1 MKVKGSITI
10 YLSMILISVMLLVNV
25 IGESARIS
33 AVQAQIKSY
42 TYMSAESALAGY
54 GRQVYEDYGILLVW
68 EKQTVESVIKK
79 NIQDNIN
86 MADLNEPGLNFLGTN
101 LVNLEVTGKEYLT
114 KKGGQYFSNQ
124 IKSYIKYAGVMETV
138 ERLVKECET
147 YENCNDQNKNKC
159 DLNIVVDVN
168 KGELQELVENIN
180 SIVTGLKET
189 KDLSNKYDSVS
200 QKIEKLQSD
209 FNKKEGKK
217 VLKEYRELMASI
229 EIKSKDVDSA
239 ISKIEVYERKK
250 EQFLKKNSYTSDAK
264 DYMDTNL
271 EILEKVRD
279 EIKRDKELNVL
290 KIKKLDSGNI
300 SKVKK
305 SISNMGKVIS
315 EMESLITLES
325 TEEDRDNYSI
335 FENLKDFIDSGVLS
349 QVLENPEN
357 VSKNTLS
364 GSNLPS
370 TLKGKKNNTLSKEIK
385 NKCVNALY
393 AGLKFGNY
401 NNPGKNT
408 VLKYELEYIISG
420 KDSDKENLASVV
432 EKIVLAKTGIN
443 MAYLITDKEK
453 MEQVSAIAAS
463 VAIVTGLPFL
473 EPVAKGVLISA
484 WSMAE
489 AVNDMK
495 ILLSGGKVTLT
506 KSKGGW
512 RTSIGNITNGDKK
525 EDSKGLSYKEYCQ
538 ILIAVQNTGD
548 SLYRI
553 MDLIQINIQK
563 RYNSEFLMSKSL
575 TGFKLKATYET
586 APLFTAIPIVV
597 NNLTEENNAYKYS
610 MAYYDSYKEIS
621 IMTKQLTDENNL
633 KQIRKIEILKKR
645 KRRLEKALI
654 RKYKEQKLANS
665 KLENQRLKSQN
676 SLNFNARKGVAC
688 RKTAN
693 IIKNETMIT
702 RIEKRLSNL
711 KDRK

>member
-159 DLNIVVDVN
+159 DMNIVVDVN

-271 EILEKVRD
+271 EILAKVRD

-349 QVLENPEN
+349 QVLEKPEN

-370 TLKGKKNNTLSKEIK
+370 TLKGKKNNSLSKEIK

-401 NNPGKNT
+401 NNPEKNT

-432 EKIVLAKTGIN
+432 EKIVSAKTGIN

-495 ILLSGGKVTLT
+495 ILLSEGKVALT

-512 RTSIGNITNGDKK
+512 RTSIGNITNGGKK

-610 MAYYDSYKEIS
+610 MAYYDSY
-621 IMTKQLTDENNL
+621 
-633 KQIRKIEILKKR
+633 
-645 KRRLEKALI
+645 
-654 RKYKEQKLANS
+654 
-665 KLENQRLKSQN
+665 
-676 SLNFNARKGVAC
+676 
-688 RKTAN
+688 
-693 IIKNETMIT
+693 
-702 RIEKRLSNL
+702 
-711 KDRK
+711 

>member
-10 YLSMILISVMLLVNV
+10 YLSMLLISVMLLVNV

-159 DLNIVVDVN
+159 DMNIVVDVN

-271 EILEKVRD
+271 EILAKVRD

-315 EMESLITLES
+315 KMESLITLES

-370 TLKGKKNNTLSKEIK
+370 TLKGKKNNSLSKEIK

-401 NNPGKNT
+401 NNPEKNT

-473 EPVAKGVLISA
+473 ESVAKGVLISA

-495 ILLSGGKVTLT
+495 ILLSGGKVALT

-512 RTSIGNITNGDKK
+512 RTSIGNITNGGKK

-597 NNLTEENNAYKYS
+597 NNLTEKNNAYKYS
-610 MAYYDSYKEIS
+610 MAYYDSY
-621 IMTKQLTDENNL
+621 
-633 KQIRKIEILKKR
+633 
-645 KRRLEKALI
+645 
-654 RKYKEQKLANS
+654 
-665 KLENQRLKSQN
+665 
-676 SLNFNARKGVAC
+676 
-688 RKTAN
+688 
-693 IIKNETMIT
+693 
-702 RIEKRLSNL
+702 
-711 KDRK
+711 

>member
-370 TLKGKKNNTLSKEIK
+370 ILKGKKNNSLSKEIK

-401 NNPGKNT
+401 NNPEKNT

-432 EKIVLAKTGIN
+432 EKIVLAKIGIN

-495 ILLSGGKVTLT
+495 ILLSEGKVALT

-512 RTSIGNITNGDKK
+512 RTSIGNITNGGKK

-610 MAYYDSYKEIS
+610 MAYYDSY
-621 IMTKQLTDENNL
+621 
-633 KQIRKIEILKKR
+633 
-645 KRRLEKALI
+645 
-654 RKYKEQKLANS
+654 
-665 KLENQRLKSQN
+665 
-676 SLNFNARKGVAC
+676 
-688 RKTAN
+688 
-693 IIKNETMIT
+693 
-702 RIEKRLSNL
+702 
-711 KDRK
+711 

>member
-1 MKVKGSITI
+1 MKVRGSITI

-124 IKSYIKYAGVMETV
+124 IKSYIKY
-138 ERLVKECET
+138 ET

-159 DLNIVVDVN
+159 DLNNVVDVN

-370 TLKGKKNNTLSKEIK
+370 TLKGKKNNSLSKEIK

-408 VLKYELEYIISG
+408 VLKYELEYVISG

-610 MAYYDSYKEIS
+610 MAYYDSY
-621 IMTKQLTDENNL
+621 
-633 KQIRKIEILKKR
+633 
-645 KRRLEKALI
+645 
-654 RKYKEQKLANS
+654 
-665 KLENQRLKSQN
+665 
-676 SLNFNARKGVAC
+676 
-688 RKTAN
+688 
-693 IIKNETMIT
+693 
-702 RIEKRLSNL
+702 
-711 KDRK
+711 

>member
-10 YLSMILISVMLLVNV
+10 YLSMILISMMLLVNV

-33 AVQAQIKSY
+33 AIQAQIKSY

-159 DLNIVVDVN
+159 DMNIVVDVN

-271 EILEKVRD
+271 EILAKVRD

-370 TLKGKKNNTLSKEIK
+370 TLKSKKNNSLSKEIK

-401 NNPGKNT
+401 NNPEKNT

-473 EPVAKGVLISA
+473 ESVAKGVLISA

-495 ILLSGGKVTLT
+495 ILLSGGKVALT
-506 KSKGGW
+506 KSNGGW
-512 RTSIGNITNGDKK
+512 RTSIGNVTNGSKK

-553 MDLIQINIQK
+553 MDLIQTNIQK

-610 MAYYDSYKEIS
+610 MAYYDSY
-621 IMTKQLTDENNL
+621 
-633 KQIRKIEILKKR
+633 
-645 KRRLEKALI
+645 
-654 RKYKEQKLANS
+654 
-665 KLENQRLKSQN
+665 
-676 SLNFNARKGVAC
+676 
-688 RKTAN
+688 
-693 IIKNETMIT
+693 
-702 RIEKRLSNL
+702 
-711 KDRK
+711 

>member
-159 DLNIVVDVN
+159 DMNIVVDVN

-271 EILEKVRD
+271 EILAKVRD

-370 TLKGKKNNTLSKEIK
+370 TLKSKKNNSLSKEIK

-401 NNPGKNT
+401 NNLEKNT

-473 EPVAKGVLISA
+473 ESVAKGVLISA

-495 ILLSGGKVTLT
+495 ILLSGGKVALT
-506 KSKGGW
+506 KSNGGW
-512 RTSIGNITNGDKK
+512 RTSIGNVTNGSKK

-553 MDLIQINIQK
+553 MDLIQTNIQK

-610 MAYYDSYKEIS
+610 MAYYDSY
-621 IMTKQLTDENNL
+621 
-633 KQIRKIEILKKR
+633 
-645 KRRLEKALI
+645 
-654 RKYKEQKLANS
+654 
-665 KLENQRLKSQN
+665 
-676 SLNFNARKGVAC
+676 
-688 RKTAN
+688 
-693 IIKNETMIT
+693 
-702 RIEKRLSNL
+702 
-711 KDRK
+711 

>member
-10 YLSMILISVMLLVNV
+10 YLSMLLISVMLLVNV

-370 TLKGKKNNTLSKEIK
+370 ILKGKKNNSLSKEIK

-401 NNPGKNT
+401 NNPEKNT

-432 EKIVLAKTGIN
+432 EKIVLAKIGIN

-473 EPVAKGVLISA
+473 ESVAKGVLISA

-495 ILLSGGKVTLT
+495 ILLSGGKVALT

-512 RTSIGNITNGDKK
+512 RTSIGNITNGGKK

-610 MAYYDSYKEIS
+610 MAYYDSY
-621 IMTKQLTDENNL
+621 
-633 KQIRKIEILKKR
+633 
-645 KRRLEKALI
+645 
-654 RKYKEQKLANS
+654 
-665 KLENQRLKSQN
+665 
-676 SLNFNARKGVAC
+676 
-688 RKTAN
+688 
-693 IIKNETMIT
+693 
-702 RIEKRLSNL
+702 
-711 KDRK
+711 

>member
-370 TLKGKKNNTLSKEIK
+370 TLEGKKNNSLSKEIK

-401 NNPGKNT
+401 NNPEKNT

-512 RTSIGNITNGDKK
+512 RTSIGNITNGGKK

-610 MAYYDSYKEIS
+610 MAYYDSY
-621 IMTKQLTDENNL
+621 
-633 KQIRKIEILKKR
+633 
-645 KRRLEKALI
+645 
-654 RKYKEQKLANS
+654 
-665 KLENQRLKSQN
+665 
-676 SLNFNARKGVAC
+676 
-688 RKTAN
+688 
-693 IIKNETMIT
+693 
-702 RIEKRLSNL
+702 
-711 KDRK
+711 

>member
-1 MKVKGSITI
+1 MKVRGSITI

-159 DLNIVVDVN
+159 DLNNVVDVN

-335 FENLKDFIDSGVLS
+335 FEKLKDFIDSGVLS

-370 TLKGKKNNTLSKEIK
+370 TLKGKKNNSLSKEIK

-408 VLKYELEYIISG
+408 VLKSELEYVISG

-610 MAYYDSYKEIS
+610 MAYYDSY
-621 IMTKQLTDENNL
+621 
-633 KQIRKIEILKKR
+633 
-645 KRRLEKALI
+645 
-654 RKYKEQKLANS
+654 
-665 KLENQRLKSQN
+665 
-676 SLNFNARKGVAC
+676 
-688 RKTAN
+688 
-693 IIKNETMIT
+693 
-702 RIEKRLSNL
+702 
-711 KDRK
+711 

>member
-370 TLKGKKNNTLSKEIK
+370 TLKGKKNNSLSKEIK

-401 NNPGKNT
+401 NNPEKNT

-495 ILLSGGKVTLT
+495 ILLSGGKVALT

-512 RTSIGNITNGDKK
+512 RTSIGNVTNGSKK

-597 NNLTEENNAYKYS
+597 NNLTEKNNAYKYS
-610 MAYYDSYKEIS
+610 MAYYDSY
-621 IMTKQLTDENNL
+621 
-633 KQIRKIEILKKR
+633 
-645 KRRLEKALI
+645 
-654 RKYKEQKLANS
+654 
-665 KLENQRLKSQN
+665 
-676 SLNFNARKGVAC
+676 
-688 RKTAN
+688 
-693 IIKNETMIT
+693 
-702 RIEKRLSNL
+702 
-711 KDRK
+711 

>member
-33 AVQAQIKSY
+33 AVQAQIKNY

-159 DLNIVVDVN
+159 DLNFVVDDN

-325 TEEDRDNYSI
+325 TEEDRYNYSI

-357 VSKNTLS
+357 VSKNTIS

-370 TLKGKKNNTLSKEIK
+370 TLTGKKNNSLSKEIK

-548 SLYRI
+548 SIYRI

-610 MAYYDSYKEIS
+610 MAYYDSY
-621 IMTKQLTDENNL
+621 
-633 KQIRKIEILKKR
+633 
-645 KRRLEKALI
+645 
-654 RKYKEQKLANS
+654 
-665 KLENQRLKSQN
+665 
-676 SLNFNARKGVAC
+676 
-688 RKTAN
+688 
-693 IIKNETMIT
+693 
-702 RIEKRLSNL
+702 
-711 KDRK
+711 

>member
-1 MKVKGSITI
+1 
-10 YLSMILISVMLLVNV
+10 
-25 IGESARIS
+25 
-33 AVQAQIKSY
+33 
-42 TYMSAESALAGY
+42 
-54 GRQVYEDYGILLVW
+54 
-68 EKQTVESVIKK
+68 
-79 NIQDNIN
+79 
-86 MADLNEPGLNFLGTN
+86 
-101 LVNLEVTGKEYLT
+101 
-114 KKGGQYFSNQ
+114 
-124 IKSYIKYAGVMETV
+124 
-138 ERLVKECET
+138 
-147 YENCNDQNKNKC
+147 
-159 DLNIVVDVN
+159 
-168 KGELQELVENIN
+168 
-180 SIVTGLKET
+180 
-189 KDLSNKYDSVS
+189 
-200 QKIEKLQSD
+200 
-209 FNKKEGKK
+209 
-217 VLKEYRELMASI
+217 
-229 EIKSKDVDSA
+229 
-239 ISKIEVYERKK
+239 
-250 EQFLKKNSYTSDAK
+250 
-264 DYMDTNL
+264 
-271 EILEKVRD
+271 
-279 EIKRDKELNVL
+279 
-290 KIKKLDSGNI
+290 
-300 SKVKK
+300 
-305 SISNMGKVIS
+305 MGKVIS
-315 EMESLITLES
+315 KMESLITLES

-357 VSKNTLS
+357 VSKNTIS

-370 TLKGKKNNTLSKEIK
+370 TLKGKKNNSLSKEIK

-495 ILLSGGKVTLT
+495 ILLSGGKVALT

-512 RTSIGNITNGDKK
+512 RTSIGNITNGGKK

-610 MAYYDSYKEIS
+610 MAYYDSY
-621 IMTKQLTDENNL
+621 
-633 KQIRKIEILKKR
+633 
-645 KRRLEKALI
+645 
-654 RKYKEQKLANS
+654 
-665 KLENQRLKSQN
+665 
-676 SLNFNARKGVAC
+676 
-688 RKTAN
+688 
-693 IIKNETMIT
+693 
-702 RIEKRLSNL
+702 
-711 KDRK
+711 

>member
-68 EKQTVESVIKK
+68 EKQTVESAIKK

-159 DLNIVVDVN
+159 DMNIVVDVN

-271 EILEKVRD
+271 EILAKVRD

-315 EMESLITLES
+315 KMESLITLES

-370 TLKGKKNNTLSKEIK
+370 TLKGKKNNSLSKEIK

-401 NNPGKNT
+401 NNPEKNT

-473 EPVAKGVLISA
+473 ESVAKGVLISA

-495 ILLSGGKVTLT
+495 ILLSGGKVALT
-506 KSKGGW
+506 KSNGGW
-512 RTSIGNITNGDKK
+512 RTSIGNVTNGSKK

-586 APLFTAIPIVV
+586 ASLFTAIPIVV

-610 MAYYDSYKEIS
+610 MAYYDSY
-621 IMTKQLTDENNL
+621 
-633 KQIRKIEILKKR
+633 
-645 KRRLEKALI
+645 
-654 RKYKEQKLANS
+654 
-665 KLENQRLKSQN
+665 
-676 SLNFNARKGVAC
+676 
-688 RKTAN
+688 
-693 IIKNETMIT
+693 
-702 RIEKRLSNL
+702 
-711 KDRK
+711 

>member
-159 DLNIVVDVN
+159 DMNIVVDVN

-271 EILEKVRD
+271 EILAKVRD

-370 TLKGKKNNTLSKEIK
+370 TLKSKKNNSLSKEIK

-401 NNPGKNT
+401 NNPEKNT

-473 EPVAKGVLISA
+473 ESVAKGVLISA

-495 ILLSGGKVTLT
+495 ILLSGGKVALT
-506 KSKGGW
+506 KSNGGW
-512 RTSIGNITNGDKK
+512 RTSIGNVTNGSKK

-610 MAYYDSYKEIS
+610 MAYYDSY
-621 IMTKQLTDENNL
+621 
-633 KQIRKIEILKKR
+633 
-645 KRRLEKALI
+645 
-654 RKYKEQKLANS
+654 
-665 KLENQRLKSQN
+665 
-676 SLNFNARKGVAC
+676 
-688 RKTAN
+688 
-693 IIKNETMIT
+693 
-702 RIEKRLSNL
+702 
-711 KDRK
+711 

>member
-1 MKVKGSITI
+1 MKVRGSITI

-229 EIKSKDVDSA
+229 EIKSRDVDSA

-370 TLKGKKNNTLSKEIK
+370 TLKGKKNNSLSKEIK

-401 NNPGKNT
+401 NNPEKNT

-420 KDSDKENLASVV
+420 KDNDKENLASAV

-443 MAYLITDKEK
+443 MAYLIRDKEK
-453 MEQVSAIAAS
+453 IEQVSAIAAS

-495 ILLSGGKVTLT
+495 ILLSGGKVALT

-512 RTSIGNITNGDKK
+512 RTSIGDITNGGKK

-610 MAYYDSYKEIS
+610 MAYYDSY
-621 IMTKQLTDENNL
+621 
-633 KQIRKIEILKKR
+633 
-645 KRRLEKALI
+645 
-654 RKYKEQKLANS
+654 
-665 KLENQRLKSQN
+665 
-676 SLNFNARKGVAC
+676 
-688 RKTAN
+688 
-693 IIKNETMIT
+693 
-702 RIEKRLSNL
+702 
-711 KDRK
+711 

>member
-1 MKVKGSITI
+1 
-10 YLSMILISVMLLVNV
+10 
-25 IGESARIS
+25 
-33 AVQAQIKSY
+33 
-42 TYMSAESALAGY
+42 MSAESALAGY
-54 GRQVYEDYGILLVW
+54 GRQVYVDYGILLVW
-68 EKQTVESVIKK
+68 EKQPVESAIKK

-159 DLNIVVDVN
+159 DMNIVVDVN

-271 EILEKVRD
+271 EILAKVRD

-370 TLKGKKNNTLSKEIK
+370 TLKGKKNNSLSKEIK

-401 NNPGKNT
+401 NNPEKNT

-432 EKIVLAKTGIN
+432 EKIVSAKTGIN

-473 EPVAKGVLISA
+473 ESVAKGVLISA

-495 ILLSGGKVTLT
+495 ILLSGGKVALT
-506 KSKGGW
+506 KSNGGW
-512 RTSIGNITNGDKK
+512 RTSIGNVTNGSKK

-610 MAYYDSYKEIS
+610 MAYYDSY
-621 IMTKQLTDENNL
+621 
-633 KQIRKIEILKKR
+633 
-645 KRRLEKALI
+645 
-654 RKYKEQKLANS
+654 
-665 KLENQRLKSQN
+665 
-676 SLNFNARKGVAC
+676 
-688 RKTAN
+688 
-693 IIKNETMIT
+693 
-702 RIEKRLSNL
+702 
-711 KDRK
+711 

>member
-159 DLNIVVDVN
+159 DLNFVVDDN

-279 EIKRDKELNVL
+279 EIKRDKELNIL

-357 VSKNTLS
+357 VSKNTIS

-370 TLKGKKNNTLSKEIK
+370 TLKGKKNNSLSKEIK

-393 AGLKFGNY
+393 AGLKLGCY
-401 NNPGKNT
+401 N
-408 VLKYELEYIISG
+408 
-420 KDSDKENLASVV
+420 
-432 EKIVLAKTGIN
+432 
-443 MAYLITDKEK
+443 
-453 MEQVSAIAAS
+453 
-463 VAIVTGLPFL
+463 
-473 EPVAKGVLISA
+473 
-484 WSMAE
+484 
-489 AVNDMK
+489 
-495 ILLSGGKVTLT
+495 
-506 KSKGGW
+506 
-512 RTSIGNITNGDKK
+512 
-525 EDSKGLSYKEYCQ
+525 
-538 ILIAVQNTGD
+538 
-548 SLYRI
+548 YRI
-553 MDLIQINIQK
+553 I
-563 RYNSEFLMSKSL
+563 RYNGE
-575 TGFKLKATYET
+575 
-586 APLFTAIPIVV
+586 
-597 NNLTEENNAYKYS
+597 
-610 MAYYDSYKEIS
+610 
-621 IMTKQLTDENNL
+621 
-633 KQIRKIEILKKR
+633 
-645 KRRLEKALI
+645 
-654 RKYKEQKLANS
+654 
-665 KLENQRLKSQN
+665 
-676 SLNFNARKGVAC
+676 
-688 RKTAN
+688 
-693 IIKNETMIT
+693 
-702 RIEKRLSNL
+702 
-711 KDRK
+711 

>member
-159 DLNIVVDVN
+159 DMNIVVDVN

-271 EILEKVRD
+271 EILAKVRD

-370 TLKGKKNNTLSKEIK
+370 TLKSKKNNSLSKEIK

-401 NNPGKNT
+401 NNPEKNT

-432 EKIVLAKTGIN
+432 EKIVLAKTGVN

-473 EPVAKGVLISA
+473 ESVAKGVLISA

-495 ILLSGGKVTLT
+495 ILLSGGKVALT
-506 KSKGGW
+506 KSNGGW
-512 RTSIGNITNGDKK
+512 RTSIGNVTNGSKK

-553 MDLIQINIQK
+553 MDLIQTNIQK

-610 MAYYDSYKEIS
+610 MTYYDSY
-621 IMTKQLTDENNL
+621 
-633 KQIRKIEILKKR
+633 
-645 KRRLEKALI
+645 
-654 RKYKEQKLANS
+654 
-665 KLENQRLKSQN
+665 
-676 SLNFNARKGVAC
+676 
-688 RKTAN
+688 
-693 IIKNETMIT
+693 
-702 RIEKRLSNL
+702 
-711 KDRK
+711 

>member
-370 TLKGKKNNTLSKEIK
+370 TLKGKKNNSLSKEIK

-401 NNPGKNT
+401 NNPEKNT

-420 KDSDKENLASVV
+420 KDNDKENLASAV

-495 ILLSGGKVTLT
+495 ILLSGGKVALT

-512 RTSIGNITNGDKK
+512 RTSIGNITNGGKK

-610 MAYYDSYKEIS
+610 MAYYDSY
-621 IMTKQLTDENNL
+621 
-633 KQIRKIEILKKR
+633 
-645 KRRLEKALI
+645 
-654 RKYKEQKLANS
+654 
-665 KLENQRLKSQN
+665 
-676 SLNFNARKGVAC
+676 
-688 RKTAN
+688 
-693 IIKNETMIT
+693 
-702 RIEKRLSNL
+702 
-711 KDRK
+711 

>member
-1 MKVKGSITI
+1 
-10 YLSMILISVMLLVNV
+10 
-25 IGESARIS
+25 
-33 AVQAQIKSY
+33 
-42 TYMSAESALAGY
+42 MSAESALAGY

-159 DLNIVVDVN
+159 DMNIVVDVN

-271 EILEKVRD
+271 EILAKVRD

-370 TLKGKKNNTLSKEIK
+370 TLKSKKNNSLSKEIK

-401 NNPGKNT
+401 NNPEKNT

-473 EPVAKGVLISA
+473 ESVAKGVLISA

-495 ILLSGGKVTLT
+495 ILLSGGKVALT
-506 KSKGGW
+506 KSNGGW
-512 RTSIGNITNGDKK
+512 RTSIGNVTNGSKK

-553 MDLIQINIQK
+553 MDLIQTNIQK

-610 MAYYDSYKEIS
+610 MAYYDSY
-621 IMTKQLTDENNL
+621 
-633 KQIRKIEILKKR
+633 
-645 KRRLEKALI
+645 
-654 RKYKEQKLANS
+654 
-665 KLENQRLKSQN
+665 
-676 SLNFNARKGVAC
+676 
-688 RKTAN
+688 
-693 IIKNETMIT
+693 
-702 RIEKRLSNL
+702 
-711 KDRK
+711 

>member
-159 DLNIVVDVN
+159 DMNIVVDVN

-271 EILEKVRD
+271 EILAKVRD

-370 TLKGKKNNTLSKEIK
+370 TLKSKKNNSLSKEIK

-401 NNPGKNT
+401 NNPEKNT

-473 EPVAKGVLISA
+473 ESVAKAVLISA

-495 ILLSGGKVTLT
+495 ILLSGGKVALT
-506 KSKGGW
+506 KSNGGW
-512 RTSIGNITNGDKK
+512 RTSIGNVTNGSKK

-553 MDLIQINIQK
+553 MDLIQTNIQK

-610 MAYYDSYKEIS
+610 MAYYDSY
-621 IMTKQLTDENNL
+621 
-633 KQIRKIEILKKR
+633 
-645 KRRLEKALI
+645 
-654 RKYKEQKLANS
+654 
-665 KLENQRLKSQN
+665 
-676 SLNFNARKGVAC
+676 
-688 RKTAN
+688 
-693 IIKNETMIT
+693 
-702 RIEKRLSNL
+702 
-711 KDRK
+711 

>member
-10 YLSMILISVMLLVNV
+10 YLSMLLISVMLLVNV

-370 TLKGKKNNTLSKEIK
+370 ILKGKKNNSLSKEIK

-401 NNPGKNT
+401 NNPEKNT

-473 EPVAKGVLISA
+473 ESVAKGVLISV

-512 RTSIGNITNGDKK
+512 RTSIGNITNGGKK
-525 EDSKGLSYKEYCQ
+525 EDSKGLSYKEYCK

-610 MAYYDSYKEIS
+610 MAYYDSY
-621 IMTKQLTDENNL
+621 
-633 KQIRKIEILKKR
+633 
-645 KRRLEKALI
+645 
-654 RKYKEQKLANS
+654 
-665 KLENQRLKSQN
+665 
-676 SLNFNARKGVAC
+676 
-688 RKTAN
+688 
-693 IIKNETMIT
+693 
-702 RIEKRLSNL
+702 
-711 KDRK
+711 

>member
-159 DLNIVVDVN
+159 DMNIVVDVN

-271 EILEKVRD
+271 EILAKVRD

-325 TEEDRDNYSI
+325 TEEDRDNYSK

-364 GSNLPS
+364 CSNLPS
-370 TLKGKKNNTLSKEIK
+370 TLKVKKNNSLSKEIK

-401 NNPGKNT
+401 NNPEKNT

-432 EKIVLAKTGIN
+432 EKIVSAKTGIN

-495 ILLSGGKVTLT
+495 ILLSEGKVALT

-512 RTSIGNITNGDKK
+512 RTSIGNITNGGKK

-610 MAYYDSYKEIS
+610 MAYYDSY
-621 IMTKQLTDENNL
+621 
-633 KQIRKIEILKKR
+633 
-645 KRRLEKALI
+645 
-654 RKYKEQKLANS
+654 
-665 KLENQRLKSQN
+665 
-676 SLNFNARKGVAC
+676 
-688 RKTAN
+688 
-693 IIKNETMIT
+693 
-702 RIEKRLSNL
+702 
-711 KDRK
+711 

>member
-370 TLKGKKNNTLSKEIK
+370 TLEGKKNNSLSKEMK

-401 NNPGKNT
+401 NNPEKNT

-420 KDSDKENLASVV
+420 KNSDKENLASVV

-512 RTSIGNITNGDKK
+512 RTSIGNITNGGKK

-610 MAYYDSYKEIS
+610 MAYYDSY
-621 IMTKQLTDENNL
+621 
-633 KQIRKIEILKKR
+633 
-645 KRRLEKALI
+645 
-654 RKYKEQKLANS
+654 
-665 KLENQRLKSQN
+665 
-676 SLNFNARKGVAC
+676 
-688 RKTAN
+688 
-693 IIKNETMIT
+693 
-702 RIEKRLSNL
+702 
-711 KDRK
+711 

>member
-159 DLNIVVDVN
+159 DMNIVVDVN

-271 EILEKVRD
+271 EILAKVRD

-370 TLKGKKNNTLSKEIK
+370 TLKSKKNNSLSKEIK

-401 NNPGKNT
+401 NNPEKNT

-473 EPVAKGVLISA
+473 ESVAKGVLVSA

-495 ILLSGGKVTLT
+495 ILLSGGKVALT
-506 KSKGGW
+506 KSNGGW
-512 RTSIGNITNGDKK
+512 RTSIGNVTNGSKK

-553 MDLIQINIQK
+553 MDLIQTNIQK

-610 MAYYDSYKEIS
+610 MAYYDSY
-621 IMTKQLTDENNL
+621 
-633 KQIRKIEILKKR
+633 
-645 KRRLEKALI
+645 
-654 RKYKEQKLANS
+654 
-665 KLENQRLKSQN
+665 
-676 SLNFNARKGVAC
+676 
-688 RKTAN
+688 
-693 IIKNETMIT
+693 
-702 RIEKRLSNL
+702 
-711 KDRK
+711 

>member
-10 YLSMILISVMLLVNV
+10 YLSMLLISVMLLVNV

-370 TLKGKKNNTLSKEIK
+370 ILKGKKNNSLSKEIK

-401 NNPGKNT
+401 NNPEKNT

-432 EKIVLAKTGIN
+432 EKIVLAKIGIN

-463 VAIVTGLPFL
+463 VAIVTGLPLL
-473 EPVAKGVLISA
+473 ESVAKGVLISA

-495 ILLSGGKVTLT
+495 ILLSGGKVALT

-512 RTSIGNITNGDKK
+512 RTSIGNITNGGKK

-610 MAYYDSYKEIS
+610 MAYYDSY
-621 IMTKQLTDENNL
+621 
-633 KQIRKIEILKKR
+633 
-645 KRRLEKALI
+645 
-654 RKYKEQKLANS
+654 
-665 KLENQRLKSQN
+665 
-676 SLNFNARKGVAC
+676 
-688 RKTAN
+688 
-693 IIKNETMIT
+693 
-702 RIEKRLSNL
+702 
-711 KDRK
+711 

>member
-25 IGESARIS
+25 FGECASIS
-33 AVQAQIKSY
+33 ALQALLNCY
-42 TYMSAESALAGY
+42 TYLSAESALAGY
-54 GRQVYEDYGILLVW
+54 GSQVYEDYGILLVW

-159 DLNIVVDVN
+159 DMNIVVDVN

-271 EILEKVRD
+271 EILAKVRD

-315 EMESLITLES
+315 KMESLITLES

-370 TLKGKKNNTLSKEIK
+370 TLKGKKNNSLSKEIK

-401 NNPGKNT
+401 NNPEKNT

-473 EPVAKGVLISA
+473 ESVAKGVLISA

-495 ILLSGGKVTLT
+495 ILLSGGKVALT
-506 KSKGGW
+506 KSNGGW
-512 RTSIGNITNGDKK
+512 RTSIGNVTNGSKK

-610 MAYYDSYKEIS
+610 MAYYDSY
-621 IMTKQLTDENNL
+621 
-633 KQIRKIEILKKR
+633 
-645 KRRLEKALI
+645 
-654 RKYKEQKLANS
+654 
-665 KLENQRLKSQN
+665 
-676 SLNFNARKGVAC
+676 
-688 RKTAN
+688 
-693 IIKNETMIT
+693 
-702 RIEKRLSNL
+702 
-711 KDRK
+711 

>member
-168 KGELQELVENIN
+168 KGKLQELVENIN

-250 EQFLKKNSYTSDAK
+250 EQFLKKNSYTSDVK

-279 EIKRDKELNVL
+279 EIKKDKELNVL

-370 TLKGKKNNTLSKEIK
+370 TFKGKKINSLSKEIK

-495 ILLSGGKVTLT
+495 ILLSGGKVALT

-512 RTSIGNITNGDKK
+512 RTSIGNITNGGKK

-610 MAYYDSYKEIS
+610 MAYYDSY
-621 IMTKQLTDENNL
+621 
-633 KQIRKIEILKKR
+633 
-645 KRRLEKALI
+645 
-654 RKYKEQKLANS
+654 
-665 KLENQRLKSQN
+665 
-676 SLNFNARKGVAC
+676 
-688 RKTAN
+688 
-693 IIKNETMIT
+693 
-702 RIEKRLSNL
+702 
-711 KDRK
+711 

>member
-159 DLNIVVDVN
+159 DMNIVVDVN

-200 QKIEKLQSD
+200 QKIEKLQFD

-271 EILEKVRD
+271 EILAKVRD

-370 TLKGKKNNTLSKEIK
+370 TLKSKKNNSLSKEIK

-401 NNPGKNT
+401 NNPEKNT

-473 EPVAKGVLISA
+473 ESVAKGVLISA

-495 ILLSGGKVTLT
+495 ILLSGGKVALT
-506 KSKGGW
+506 KSNGGW
-512 RTSIGNITNGDKK
+512 RTSIGNVTNGSKK

-553 MDLIQINIQK
+553 MDLIQTNIQK

-610 MAYYDSYKEIS
+610 MAYYDSY
-621 IMTKQLTDENNL
+621 
-633 KQIRKIEILKKR
+633 
-645 KRRLEKALI
+645 
-654 RKYKEQKLANS
+654 
-665 KLENQRLKSQN
+665 
-676 SLNFNARKGVAC
+676 
-688 RKTAN
+688 
-693 IIKNETMIT
+693 
-702 RIEKRLSNL
+702 
-711 KDRK
+711 

>member
-1 MKVKGSITI
+1 MKVKGNITI

-159 DLNIVVDVN
+159 DMNIVVDVN

-271 EILEKVRD
+271 EILAKVRD

-370 TLKGKKNNTLSKEIK
+370 TLKSKKNNSLSKEIK

-495 ILLSGGKVTLT
+495 ILLSGGKVALT

-512 RTSIGNITNGDKK
+512 RTSIGNVTNGSKK

-610 MAYYDSYKEIS
+610 MAYYDSY
-621 IMTKQLTDENNL
+621 
-633 KQIRKIEILKKR
+633 
-645 KRRLEKALI
+645 
-654 RKYKEQKLANS
+654 
-665 KLENQRLKSQN
+665 
-676 SLNFNARKGVAC
+676 
-688 RKTAN
+688 
-693 IIKNETMIT
+693 
-702 RIEKRLSNL
+702 
-711 KDRK
+711 

>member
-1 MKVKGSITI
+1 MKVRGSITI

-33 AVQAQIKSY
+33 AVQSQIKSY

-271 EILEKVRD
+271 EILAKVRD

-370 TLKGKKNNTLSKEIK
+370 TLKDKKNNSLSKEIK

-401 NNPGKNT
+401 NNPEKNT

-473 EPVAKGVLISA
+473 ESVAKGVLISA

-495 ILLSGGKVTLT
+495 ILLSGGKVALT

-512 RTSIGNITNGDKK
+512 RTSIGNVTNGSKK

-610 MAYYDSYKEIS
+610 MAYYDSY
-621 IMTKQLTDENNL
+621 
-633 KQIRKIEILKKR
+633 
-645 KRRLEKALI
+645 
-654 RKYKEQKLANS
+654 
-665 KLENQRLKSQN
+665 
-676 SLNFNARKGVAC
+676 
-688 RKTAN
+688 
-693 IIKNETMIT
+693 
-702 RIEKRLSNL
+702 
-711 KDRK
+711 

>member
-271 EILEKVRD
+271 EILAKVRD

-370 TLKGKKNNTLSKEIK
+370 TLKDKKNNSLSKEIK

-401 NNPGKNT
+401 NNPEKNT

-495 ILLSGGKVTLT
+495 ILLSGGKVALT

-512 RTSIGNITNGDKK
+512 RTSIGNITNGGKK

-610 MAYYDSYKEIS
+610 MAYYDSY
-621 IMTKQLTDENNL
+621 
-633 KQIRKIEILKKR
+633 
-645 KRRLEKALI
+645 
-654 RKYKEQKLANS
+654 
-665 KLENQRLKSQN
+665 
-676 SLNFNARKGVAC
+676 
-688 RKTAN
+688 
-693 IIKNETMIT
+693 
-702 RIEKRLSNL
+702 
-711 KDRK
+711 

>member
-370 TLKGKKNNTLSKEIK
+370 TLEGKKNNSLSKEIK

-401 NNPGKNT
+401 NNPEKNT

-420 KDSDKENLASVV
+420 KNSDKENLASVV

-512 RTSIGNITNGDKK
+512 RTSIGNITNGGKK

-610 MAYYDSYKEIS
+610 MAYYDSY
-621 IMTKQLTDENNL
+621 
-633 KQIRKIEILKKR
+633 
-645 KRRLEKALI
+645 
-654 RKYKEQKLANS
+654 
-665 KLENQRLKSQN
+665 
-676 SLNFNARKGVAC
+676 
-688 RKTAN
+688 
-693 IIKNETMIT
+693 
-702 RIEKRLSNL
+702 
-711 KDRK
+711 